1 MTSLDVDVFKQFFS
15 QFCDIYFFLRD
26 VLSVEQITQV
36 LHSHANSVFPE
47 QEEPKVQGINM
58 TTFFQDVPDPVELY
72 AFFQV
77 LRPFLEEYLGRGA
90 YQLLEVSLV

>member
-1 MTSLDVDVFKQFFS
+1 MLT
-15 QFCDIYFFLRD
+15 
-26 VLSVEQITQV
+26 VEKITQV
-36 LHSHANSVFPE
+36 LHSHANPVFPE

-58 TTFFQDVPDPVELY
+58 TTFFENVPDSVEFY